1 MKKEVYV
8 VAHCHWDAEWYFTCE
23 DSHILLVENM
33 DYLIDLLERD
43 ATFPSFT
50 FDGLAVVLDEYLQV
64 RPENAPRLEALIS
77 QRRLFVGPWYTQC
90 DSLLIRTES
99 LIRNLQYGIATAQR
113 FGHCMNIGYLPDI
126 FGQHAYL
133 PAIFGDLGIDYAV
146 LQRGVY
152 TDQLNGDLN
161 FLWRAPN
168 QKTLPAC
175 CLYFGYGPGKFL
187 STDADYVEH
196 RLLPILERLTD
207 LNHST
212 DKLLLPAGGDQ
223 VLANAQFPQTVKA
236 LNELDTP
243 YHFRMTDYESYL
255 RDAWADAP
263 FSNVIDGELVA
274 CQKSRIHRTCHST
287 RYDIKRQTWQTE
299 HLLLDQLEPLMA
311 LATHLGVTYPQPV
324 IDSMW
329 KTLFAAHA
337 HNGIE
342 ATNADA
348 VNQNIKNRLISV
360 ERSALSLLNVLKKK
374 ISYQIAHQLE
384 DERLLVVFNCDI
396 SPLHLL
402 ARAVIFTHQPDFTLT
417 HNGVA
422 VDTTLLEQEKLSG
435 GQVVIVTA
443 AGEKLEPV
451 ADYYRSEILFRPPS
465 LPGLGYQTLRVE
477 EQQACARLARRDL
490 PVIENARYRISLACG
505 VLTLENKQTGQ
516 RVEDFITFVDCGD
529 DGDEF
534 DFAPLAE
541 EQPLTCREFH
551 VVTCDTSALVSRL
564 TLRSS
569 LMLPGNMAERQ
580 AGIARQKISIATT
593 LELRDGEGFVRV
605 HHQLINAAT
614 EHRLRVHL
622 KTPVRQPTFSYADQG
637 FSVLRRETVNP
648 YVEQWR
654 EQGFVEKP
662 MPIYTLENVVC
673 LQDEQHLFGVI
684 TKGLKEYEVLPESD
698 TLALT
703 LFRSVGLLGKDDTLW
718 RPGRA
723 SGINNKVVETPD
735 AQMLQEMEF
744 DYALLLDSPQDEA
757 AIFSAC
763 RDYREH
769 YLTYQ
774 VQKLNTFEE
783 RLERFTLPIAPH
795 GLPPQSQLIACGNPR
810 LFLSMCRPGTR
821 DGETLVRLFNPTP
834 QPETFS
840 LAVPPG
846 SRIYQLSLNETR
858 RTALCDDVAIAPGD
872 YLTLAMVTGELQ

>member
-23 DSHILLVENM
+23 DSHILLTENM

-43 ATFPSFT
+43 PTFPSFT

-64 RPENAPRLEALIS
+64 RPENAPRLEALIG

-113 FGHCMNIGYLPDI
+113 FGHSMNIGYLPDI

-161 FLWRAPN
+161 FIWRAPN

-196 RLLPILERLTD
+196 RLQPILERLTD
-207 LNHST
+207 LNRST

-243 YHFRMTDYESYL
+243 YHFHMTDYESYL
-255 RDAWADAP
+255 RDAWAGAP

-311 LATHLGVTYPQPV
+311 VASHLGVTYPQPV

-374 ISYQIAHQLE
+374 ISYQIARQQA

-396 SPLHLL
+396 SPLSPL
-402 ARAVIFTHQPDFTLT
+402 ARAVIFTQQPDFTLT
-417 HNGVA
+417 QNGVA
-422 VDTTLLEQEKLSG
+422 VESTLLQQEKLSG

-465 LPGLGYQTLRVE
+465 LPGLGYQTLRVD
-477 EQQACARLARRDL
+477 EQQACARLARRDV
-490 PVIENARYRISLACG
+490 PVIENARYRISLTSG

-516 RVEDFITFVDCGD
+516 RVGDFLTFVDCGD

-534 DFAPLAE
+534 DFAPLAD

-551 VVTCDTSALVSRL
+551 VVTCESSAQVSRL

-569 LMLPGNMAERQ
+569 LTLPANMAERQ
-580 AGIARQKISIATT
+580 AGIARQKMAIATT

-622 KTPVRQPTFSYADQG
+622 KTPVEQPNYSFADQG
-637 FSVLRRETVNP
+637 FSIIRRETVNP
-648 YVEQWR
+648 YVAQWR
-654 EQGFVEKP
+654 ELGFVEKP
-662 MPIYTLENVVC
+662 MPIYTLENVVY
-673 LQDEQHLFGVI
+673 LQDEQHCFGVI
-684 TKGLKEYEVLPESD
+684 TKGIKEYEVLPESD

-744 DYALLLDSPQDEA
+744 DYALLLDGPQEA
-757 AIFSAC
+757 AAMFSAC

-795 GLPPQSQLIACGNPR
+795 GLPPQAQLIACDNPR
-810 LFLSMCRPGTR
+810 LFLSMCRPGAR

-834 QPETFS
+834 QSEICS
-840 LAVPPG
+840 LTVTPG
-846 SRIYQLSLNETR
+846 SRIYQLSLNEAR
-858 RTALCDDVAIAPGD
+858 RTALRGDVAIAPGD
-872 YLTLAMVTGELQ
+872 YLTLAIVTGELQ

>member
-1 MKKEVYV
+1 MKKDVYV

-43 ATFPSFT
+43 PTFPSFT
-50 FDGLAVVLDEYLQV
+50 FDGLAVVLDDYLQV
-64 RPENAPRLEALIS
+64 RPENALRLEALIS

-99 LIRNLQYGIATAQR
+99 LIRNLQYGMATAQR
-113 FGHCMNIGYLPDI
+113 FGHSMNVGYLPDI
-126 FGQHAYL
+126 FGQHGYL

-187 STDADYVEH
+187 SSDPEYLQQ
-196 RLLPILERLTD
+196 RLLPILARLTD

-223 VLANAQFPQTVKA
+223 VLVNAQFPQTVKA
-236 LNELDTP
+236 LNALDMP
-243 YHFRMTDYESYL
+243 YHFRLTDYESYL

-299 HLLLDQLEPLMA
+299 HLLIDQLEPLMA
-311 LATHLGVTYPQPV
+311 LASHLGVTYPQPV

-374 ISYQIAHQLE
+374 ISTQIARQLE
-384 DERLLVVFNCDI
+384 DAHLLVVFNCDI
-396 SPLHLL
+396 SPLHPLI
-402 ARAVIFTHQPDFTLT
+402 RAVIFTQKTDFTLT
-417 HNGVA
+417 HNGVT
-422 VDTTLLEQEKLSG
+422 VETTVLQQEKLSG

-477 EQQACARLARRDL
+477 EKRACAWLSRCEV
-490 PVIENARYRISLACG
+490 PVIENARYRISLAGG
-505 VLTLENKQTGQ
+505 VMTLENKQTGQ
-516 RVEDFITFVDCGD
+516 RVEDFLTFVDCGD

-534 DFAPLAE
+534 DFAPLAD
-541 EQPLTCREFH
+541 EQPLTCREFLF
-551 VVTCDTSALVSRL
+551 VTCETSAPLSRL

-569 LMLPGNMAERQ
+569 LLLPANMAERQ
-580 AGIARQKISIATT
+580 AGITRQKMAIATT

-614 EHRLRVHL
+614 EHRFRVHL
-622 KTPVRQPTFSYADQG
+622 KTPVQQPRYSWADQG

-648 YVEQWR
+648 YVAHWR

-662 MPIYTLENVVC
+662 MPIYTLENVVY
-673 LQDEQHLFGVI
+673 LQNEQHFFGVM
-684 TKGLKEYEVLPESD
+684 TKGIKEYEVLPESD

-735 AQMLQEMEF
+735 AQMLQEMAF
-744 DYALLLDSPQDEA
+744 DYALLLDGPQDAA

-763 RDYREH
+763 KTYRGH
-769 YLTYQ
+769 SLTYQ
-774 VQKLNTFEE
+774 LQKLNTFEE

-795 GLPPQSQLIACGNPR
+795 GLPPQAELIACDNPR

-821 DGETLVRLFNPTP
+821 AGETLLRLFNPTP
-834 QPETFS
+834 QPESGS
-840 LAVPPG
+840 LTVPPG
-846 SRIYQLSLNETR
+846 SRIYQLSLNETQ
-858 RTALCDDVAIAPGD
+858 RTAWRDDVAIAPGD
-872 YLTLAMVTGELQ
+872 YLTLAIITGEQQ